1 MHWVAH
7 DSDFLCETLSTTVK
21 GDEFTANLY
30 QIYET
35 ILSENDQQVSWRDG
49 YFFLS
54 FKCQLLFHPTIVFL
68 FNLLKLQKCVLYVSF
83 VILDPSD

>member
-49 YFFLS
+49 YLFF
-54 FKCQLLFHPTIVFL
+54 
-68 FNLLKLQKCVLYVSF
+68 
-83 VILDPSD
+83 